1 MKYQSDRNILT
12 GVVVWGAIG
21 MIVFCVVNMVC
32 TDINTWW
39 LSGILEIVAGLLLW
53 MWLST
58 YYNITGTQLYYRS
71 GPVNGVIDIK
81 QIHTIISHKSMYTGL
96 KPALGS
102 KGCIIKYNQFDEI
115 YLSPKA
121 QKDFIAQL
129 LTINPAIKVVATP
142 PQELQK

>member
-1 MKYQSDRNILT
+1 MKYQSDRNIFT

-21 MIVFCVVNMVC
+21 MIVFCVVKMVS

-39 LSGILEIVAGLLLW
+39 LTGILEIVAGLLLW

-71 GPVNGVIDIK
+71 GPVNGLIDIN
-81 QIHTIISHKSMYTGL
+81 QIHTIITHKSMYTGL

-102 KGCIIKYNQFDEI
+102 KGCIIKYNKFDEI

-121 QKDFIAQL
+121 QKDFIAHL

-142 PQELQK
+142 PQEL